1 MGKCLVASLIV
12 RTFEKSN
19 RGIRRKD
26 DNLYG
31 SQSRFEPQIYKP
43 SLFGV
48 DGFVFML
55 DSVSGEFKKKK
66 NVTLENIGDLV

>member
-1 MGKCLVASLIV
+1 MASLIV
-12 RTFEKSN
+12 CTFAKSN

-48 DGFVFML
+48 DGFVFL
-55 DSVSGEFKKKK
+55 SDSVSGEQ
-66 NVTLENIGDLV
+66 

>member
-1 MGKCLVASLIV
+1 MGKCLVVSLIV
-12 RTFEKSN
+12 RIFAKSN

-31 SQSRFEPQIYKP
+31 LQGRFEPQTYKP

-48 DGFVFML
+48 DGFVFIL
-55 DSVSGEFKKKK
+55 DSVSEE
-66 NVTLENIGDLV
+66 L

>member
-1 MGKCLVASLIV
+1 MVSLIV
-12 RTFEKSN
+12 RTFAKSN

-31 SQSRFEPQIYKP
+31 PQGRFEPQTYKP

-48 DGFVFML
+48 DGFVFMS
-55 DSVSGEFKKKK
+55 DSVSEE
-66 NVTLENIGDLV
+66 L

>member
-1 MGKCLVASLIV
+1 MVSLIV
-12 RTFEKSN
+12 RTFAKSN

-43 SLFGV
+43 SLFGT
-48 DGFVFML
+48 DGFVLICIRLFILFMIWR
-55 DSVSGEFKKKK
+55 DFF
-66 NVTLENIGDLV
+66 

>member
-1 MGKCLVASLIV
+1 MGKSLVVSLIV
-12 RTFEKSN
+12 RTFAKSN

-48 DGFVFML
+48 DGFVFMS
-55 DSVSGEFKKKK
+55 DSVYGEQ
-66 NVTLENIGDLV
+66 